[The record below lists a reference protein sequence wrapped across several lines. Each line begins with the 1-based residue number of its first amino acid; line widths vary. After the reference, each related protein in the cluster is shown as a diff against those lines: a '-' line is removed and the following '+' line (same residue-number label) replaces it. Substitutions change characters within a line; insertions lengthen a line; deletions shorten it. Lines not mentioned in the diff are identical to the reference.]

1 MDLLTYIQPESLIL
15 IPVMY
20 AMGMG
25 LKKWQGIGDKWIP
38 LTLGPGLFV
47 LHIFLN
53 AIFLLFIIIKEKPP
67 YRRFFFG
74 GRGGIRTHGTFRYT
88 AFRVRLVMTTSILF
102 HIPVSYTH
110 LDVYKRQIYGQSRND
125 GEGKGRYGNPYY

>member
-1 MDLLTYIQPESLIL
+1 MDLQTYIQPELLIL
-15 IPVMY
+15 IPVLY

-102 HIPVSYTH
+102 HIRATH
-110 LDVYKRQIYGQSRND
+110 RILPHFNRKVNVRQGIIFVLIA
-125 GEGKGRYGNPYY
+125 